1 MPSTTQ
7 PTTHPTPSSSLATLA
22 QETLRKA
29 EAAKLDRK
37 LLLREERNIR
47 QPDSWLLERAWQIL
61 ADRGSDPETGD
72 AGITVAGLAEANQPL
87 AVPQALYRL
96 AQHVGDHP
104 AQRPFVEERLERLRY
119 SLFTP
124 WVADENVFAERLL
137 LAGATAARIGAES
150 FAFACIERL
159 DQVRFIWRQV
169 FFLPELRA
177 LLAEIVALTPL
188 HPLTV
193 GLIRAA
199 IPRHD
204 EAGAHFL
211 QTIAAVAATHI
222 EQTAAFP
229 ARRVLQRCVD
239 TVAHTTL
246 ISLISRRCAASVF
259 ARAGRISDIHDQVV
273 TIATIQEAR
282 RESGIRARTRDADDM
297 LLRHVSRSRANTDV
311 DFQVYTL
318 QEALNALPTERV
330 RGVDNP
336 ELDGLLEML
345 VQLGVRSDG
354 WTAASTAS
362 TLIGLG
368 ALKQAVRVVDKI
380 APDDAT
386 RSEGVVSLVRGLLA
400 ADEEITADLEVDK
413 ALAWV
418 RSTDDR
424 NLERVTIWGLAEA
437 FLHHRQPQKALALLP
452 QRRKAGLLYRI
463 RKNMGKFA
471 DEEDL
476 REDRIRLEAALLGD
490 RGGMGDS
497 VMVADDLFE
506 RIRTWSPKLLE
517 GEALVTYYIRLL
529 DALLRTDQLGMVW
542 RLLPDVVDGLVGV
555 GGNKHAVR
563 ANELALILAP
573 LLQTDGPD
581 RPQADKALRTFV
593 DKLWQGD
600 AKQGIWQAV
609 YGIGGILP
617 LLLALD
623 GAERVADIA
632 SFTAQNGGGW
642 GQIVE
647 KVVRTG
653 PHERVE

>member
-1 MPSTTQ
+1 MPNTTYPTQ
-7 PTTHPTPSSSLATLA
+7 PLPTSLSSLA
-22 QETLRKA
+22 QEILRKA

-47 QPDSWLLERAWQIL
+47 QPDSWLMERAWQVL
-61 ADRGSDPETGD
+61 ADSGADPETGE
-72 AGITVAGLAEANQPL
+72 AALTAAILAEASQPL
-87 AVPQALYRL
+87 AVAQALYRL
-96 AQHVGDHP
+96 AKQGVDHP
-104 AQRPFVEERLERLRY
+104 GQRALIEARLERLRY

-124 WVADENVFAERLL
+124 WVADENAFAERLL

-150 FAFACIERL
+150 FAFACLERL

-193 GLIRAA
+193 QLIRAA

-211 QTIAAVAATHI
+211 QTTAAVAATHV

-246 ISLISRRCAASVF
+246 ISLISRRCAASIF
-259 ARAGRISDIHDQVV
+259 ARAGRIPDVHDQVV
-273 TIATIQEAR
+273 TIATIQEAH
-282 RESGIRARTRDADDM
+282 RESGIRSRTRDADDM

-318 QEALNALPTERV
+318 QEALNALPPDQV

-362 TLIGLG
+362 TLIGVG

-413 ALAWV
+413 ALVWLRA
-418 RSTDDR
+418 TDDR

-437 FLHHRQPQKALALLP
+437 FLHHRQPGKALALLP
-452 QRRKAGLLYRI
+452 QRSKPGILYRF
-463 RKNMGKFA
+463 RKNYQKFA

-490 RGGMGDS
+490 RGGVNGS

-506 RIRTWSPKLLE
+506 RVRTWAPKLLE
-517 GEALVTYYIRLL
+517 GEALVTYYARLL
-529 DALLRTDQLGMVW
+529 DALLRTEQLGMVW
-542 RLLPDVVDGLVGV
+542 RLLPDVVDALVGV
-555 GGNKHAVR
+555 GGNKHVVR
-563 ANELALILAP
+563 ANELAHMLAP
-573 LLQTDGPD
+573 LLQIQGPD
-581 RPQADKALRTFV
+581 RPQADRALRTFV
-593 DKLWQGD
+593 DKLWQGN

-617 LLLALD
+617 LVLALD
-623 GAERVADIA
+623 GAEAVTAIA
-632 SFTAQNGGGW
+632 RFTAQNGSGW
-642 GQIVE
+642 GQLVE